1 MIKALQNIM
10 KQDKEKFK
18 VPKGVQD
25 AIPVRTIWKNG
36 IFLVGNNKYKLRHGK
51 RRGQENNVSCL

>member
-10 KQDKEKFK
+10 KQDKEKFR

-36 IFLVGNNKYKLRHGK
+36 IFLVGNNK
-51 RRGQENNVSCL
+51 

>member
-10 KQDKEKFK
+10 KQDKEKFR

-36 IFLVGNNKYKLRHGK
+36 ISLSVTTSTVKPFSLPI
-51 RRGQENNVSCL
+51 